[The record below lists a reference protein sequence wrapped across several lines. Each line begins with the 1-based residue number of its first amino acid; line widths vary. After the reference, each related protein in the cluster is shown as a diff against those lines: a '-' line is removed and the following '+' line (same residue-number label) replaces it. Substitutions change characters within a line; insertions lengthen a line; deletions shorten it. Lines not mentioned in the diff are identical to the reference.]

1 MQEMR
6 CKYCNSKLSTIE
18 DVHGNLVLGC
28 INTECSMVVRT
39 KKHFL
44 DEKAV
49 INFILKEGK

>member
-1 MQEMR
+1 MR

-28 INTECSMVVRT
+28 INTECGMIVRT

-44 DEKAV
+44 DEKAA